1 MEDLL
6 GEELWRDSFYSF
18 KNNIYFL
25 VSFYL
30 VLLDIE
36 YALDNL
42 RVMIDEL
49 RNHGES
55 PHDANVDFH
64 GSVRP

>member
-1 MEDLL
+1 MFFD
-6 GEELWRDSFYSF
+6 SF
-18 KNNIYFL
+18 KNDTNLL
-25 VSFYL
+25 VCFYL

-42 RVMIDEL
+42 RVVIDEL

-55 PHDANVDFH
+55 AHDANVDFH
-64 GSVRP
+64 GGVRP